1 MKSFVRDP
9 IFLSEGNRLGGAKPG
24 YGGGGLP
31 PGYGG
36 TVPRIRPVP
45 YAVAVSG

>member
-1 MKSFVRDP
+1 MGELGYSLLLGAVG
-9 IFLSEGNRLGGAKPG
+9 SVLGGAKPG

-36 TVPRIRPVP
+36 TVLRIRPVP
-45 YAVAVSG
+45 YAVTVSG